1 MDDSCKICEK
11 PFVEPVSIEC
21 GHIFCQKCAIKQS
34 LSKKCATCGK
44 LTNGIMNDA
53 KDMLEKA
60 RRNYDT
66 IKQSLE
72 EKAEVNKNK
81 RKRFTNED
89 SQRLFE

>member
-1 MDDSCKICEK
+1 
-11 PFVEPVSIEC
+11 
-21 GHIFCQKCAIKQS
+21 
-34 LSKKCATCGK
+34 
-44 LTNGIMNDA
+44 MNDA